1 MSRFLIDAG
10 SRLATYTRG
19 AFGCVLVLALLV
31 LPGLVGCQM
40 PTGNSA
46 TLDDA
51 VKRLENVTDEMV
63 TKQDLAAAESANA
76 AAHQQLAA
84 RVDPL
89 TTKVERDIPA
99 QLGRLTAD
107 LNDQRQ
113 RSTRIENGTCG
124 RPRIPL
130 ARSRRRWSPPH
141 LRDYPEASDS
151 AKPAGAPAVTARCQ
165 KLGHRQDREQ
175 HDDLAA
181 VGSQRV
187 PLRRCAATNRGCRC
201 AGRQGDYAAHRF
213 RGDQDL
219 VGRAP
224 DYVQRVV
231 IVPTPVL
238 DSVVRYP

>member
-1 MSRFLIDAG
+1 
-10 SRLATYTRG
+10 
-19 AFGCVLVLALLV
+19 VLVLALLV

-51 VKRLENVTDEMV
+51 VKRLKNVTDEMV

-113 RSTRIENGTCG
+113 RSTRIETALVDDHGSRLRALEEGG
-124 RPRIPL
+124 RRPIYETTLRQVTPP
-130 ARSRRRWSPPH
+130 SPPAPPPSQPDAKSWGIVRIENNMTTWQQLEVNGFPYGVAP
-141 LRDYPEASDS
+141 LRTVDVVV
-151 AKPAGAPAVTARCQ
+151 PAGKATTRLIGFEGT
-165 KLGHRQDREQ
+165 KTWW
-175 HDDLAA
+175 
-181 VGSQRV
+181 VG
-187 PLRRCAATNRGCRC
+187 
-201 AGRQGDYAAHRF
+201 
-213 RGDQDL
+213 
-219 VGRAP
+219 AP